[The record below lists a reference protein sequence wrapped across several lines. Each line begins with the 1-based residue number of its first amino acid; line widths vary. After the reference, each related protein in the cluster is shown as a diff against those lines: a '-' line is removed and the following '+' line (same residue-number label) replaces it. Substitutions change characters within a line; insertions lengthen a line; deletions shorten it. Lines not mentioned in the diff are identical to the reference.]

1 MVLLC
6 SKRGLGDVIGEATYK
21 VKAKFNLN
29 EMQVIEGD
37 TIDDPTF
44 FIRDDTRN
52 IQLFTEYVYKNNG
65 LNATVFHRIEI
76 CDVYV
81 TELHLKSH

>member
-29 EMQVIEGD
+29 EMHVIEGD
-37 TIDDPTF
+37 SIDDPTF

-52 IQLFTEYVYKNNG
+52 IQLFTEYVFKNNW
-65 LNATVFHRIEI
+65 LSTMVWQRII
-76 CDVYV
+76 Q
-81 TELHLKSH
+81 

>member
-6 SKRGLGDVIGEATYK
+6 AKRGLGDVISEATYK

-29 EMQVIEGD
+29 EMHVIEGD
-37 TIDDPTF
+37 SIDDPTF

-52 IQLFTEYVYKNNG
+52 IQLFTEYVFKNNW
-65 LNATVFHRIEI
+65 LSTIAIY
-76 CDVYV
+76 DVYV
-81 TELHLKSH
+81 TELHLNSH